1 MKFTILIID
10 DEKNIREGLAAN
22 FELEEYNVKTS
33 ASGEEGLKLIERG
46 DIDLVITDLRM
57 NGISGEEVLRKVT
70 AETPGIPVIILTGH
84 GSIDSAVDAMRHGA
98 YDFLTKPLNLDQLDM
113 IVKRALES
121 REMSLQHQQ
130 LKKEIE
136 GENVLS
142 GMIGKSQAMLKIME
156 TIKKAASS
164 KANVLITGESGVG
177 KEVVAR
183 AIHELS
189 PRKNKTMINVHCAA
203 LSETLLESELFGHE
217 KGAFTGADHLQKGRF
232 ELAHG
237 STIFLDEI
245 GEINQNVQIKILRV
259 LAERKFER
267 VGGEQT
273 IDVDVRVI
281 AATNRN
287 LEEEIK
293 KGNFREDLYFRLNVI
308 HIHVPPLRERKD
320 DLPLLMASFLEEFN
334 RENSRSIKGVDS
346 RAKSAMFKYDWPGNI
361 RELRNCMESAV
372 VMCSGDEIGLDDLP
386 PSISRSAGTES
397 IVIPL
402 GITLDE
408 ADKVIVQQNLAAN
421 RNNKSKTAEILG
433 IGRKTLQ
440 RKIVDWGIETPEN
453 ADELGDNV

>member
-1 MKFTILIID
+1 M
-10 DEKNIREGLAAN
+10 
-22 FELEEYNVKTS
+22 
-33 ASGEEGLKLIERG
+33 
-46 DIDLVITDLRM
+46 
-57 NGISGEEVLRKVT
+57 
-70 AETPGIPVIILTGH
+70 
-84 GSIDSAVDAMRHGA
+84 
-98 YDFLTKPLNLDQLDM
+98 
-113 IVKRALES
+113 
-121 REMSLQHQQ
+121 
-130 LKKEIE
+130 
-136 GENVLS
+136 
-142 GMIGKSQAMLKIME
+142 
-156 TIKKAASS
+156 
-164 KANVLITGESGVG
+164 
-177 KEVVAR
+177 
-183 AIHELS
+183 
-189 PRKNKTMINVHCAA
+189 
-203 LSETLLESELFGHE
+203 
-217 KGAFTGADHLQKGRF
+217 
-232 ELAHG
+232 
-237 STIFLDEI
+237 
-245 GEINQNVQIKILRV
+245 
-259 LAERKFER
+259 
-267 VGGEQT
+267 
-273 IDVDVRVI
+273 
-281 AATNRN
+281 
-287 LEEEIK
+287 
-293 KGNFREDLYFRLNVI
+293 YFRLNVI